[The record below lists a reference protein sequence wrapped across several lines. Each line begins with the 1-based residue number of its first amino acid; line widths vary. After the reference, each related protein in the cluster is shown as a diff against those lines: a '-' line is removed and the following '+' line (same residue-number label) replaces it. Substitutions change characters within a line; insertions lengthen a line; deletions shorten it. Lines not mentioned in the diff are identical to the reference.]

1 VKYVALLRGIGP
13 LNPNMRN
20 EKLRGVI
27 EGLGFHNVQT
37 VISSGN
43 VVFESDSRD
52 ASTLEARIESAWPV
66 QLGFRS
72 TTIIRTQKQMQN
84 LVARDPFGGRS
95 DAPTTSF
102 QVTFLKHESLVDLEI
117 PYTADTG
124 DYTIVAFD
132 HRVVCSIV
140 DLTDSRT
147 PDLMR
152 WLETMF
158 GKEIT
163 TRTWK
168 TIHRIVRKLS

>member
-52 ASTLEARIESAWPV
+52 ASTLEAWIESAWPA

-95 DAPTTSF
+95 DTPTTSF
-102 QVTFLKHESLVDLEI
+102 QVTFLKHESLVDLEV
-117 PYTADTG
+117 PHTADTG

-158 GKEIT
+158 GNEIT